1 MSAAAFPS
9 LTAASQLGDALDAA
23 IAARAPNLRILPLPR
38 GFPAA
43 IDETADILF
52 AAPTHGLRERPPIP
66 KPPGWPH
73 RLRWIQLV
81 SAGADGYPE
90 WLFDGPPVSCARGPS
105 AGPIAE
111 YVLAAIFT
119 AAKSVPD
126 IWVHDA
132 ASWKMRPLGAV
143 AGSTLGIVGFGAV
156 GRAIAE
162 KAVALGMRV
171 LVVRASD
178 TPVDMAGVSR
188 AGSLAAL
195 VAESDHLVLAAPN
208 TASTRGLIDA
218 ALLRQ
223 AKPGL
228 HLINIARGALV
239 ETDAL
244 VPALDAGQL
253 GRVTLDTTNPEP
265 LPDLHPLY
273 THRLAFISPHISMMA
288 NGVLDVLA
296 DKLASNVLRF
306 GRGQAPTDIVDAQ
319 RGY

>member
-1 MSAAAFPS
+1 MSGASFPA

-23 IAARAPNLRILPLPR
+23 IAARAPDLRILPLPR

-43 IDETADILF
+43 IDETAEILF

-111 YVLAAIFT
+111 YVLAAIFA

-132 ASWKMRPLGAV
+132 ASWRMRPLGSV

-156 GRAIAE
+156 GRAIAA
-162 KAVALGMRV
+162 KAVALDMRV

-178 TPVDMAGVSR
+178 APIDMPGVAR
-188 AGSLAAL
+188 AESLAAL
-195 VAESDHLVLAAPN
+195 IAVSDHLVLAAPN

-218 ALLRQ
+218 ALLQR

-239 ETDAL
+239 QTEAL
-244 VPALDAGQL
+244 VPALDAGLL
-253 GRVTLDTTNPEP
+253 GRVTLDTTTPEP
-265 LPDLHPLY
+265 LPDGHPLY
-273 THRLAFISPHISMMA
+273 GHRLAFISPHISMMA
-288 NGVLDVLA
+288 NGVLDTLA
-296 DKLASNVLRF
+296 DKLAGNLARF
-306 GRGQAPTDIVDAQ
+306 RSGEAPTDIVDAR